1 MMLDLFDFQTD
12 AKNYLLDKTTDPNAK
27 RKIIVKSIHHMQSY
41 EKSRQT
47 ANGFQGFFVTLS
59 T

>member
-27 RKIIVKSIHHMQSY
+27 
-41 EKSRQT
+41 EKS
-47 ANGFQGFFVTLS
+47 L
-59 T
+59 